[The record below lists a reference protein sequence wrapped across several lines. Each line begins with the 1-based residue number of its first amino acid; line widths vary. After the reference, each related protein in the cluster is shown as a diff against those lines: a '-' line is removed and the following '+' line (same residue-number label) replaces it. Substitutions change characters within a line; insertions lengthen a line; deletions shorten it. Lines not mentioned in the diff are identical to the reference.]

1 AATDQRVVAELTTD
15 LDRFAY
21 DQALSVFLCAPQALY
36 AVNRHVAFD
45 GYAATFELAE
55 TEVAPEHWSR
65 RCPGRQARSWRLVSS
80 SARWS
85 SGPEPWLELG
95 QGGQVSRYL

>member
-1 AATDQRVVAELTTD
+1 MRVLAGIVNRAAEGAPLTAPAD
-15 LDRFAY
+15 LNRFAH

-65 RCPGRQARSWRLVSS
+65 R
-80 SARWS
+80 
-85 SGPEPWLELG
+85 
-95 QGGQVSRYL
+95 

>member
-1 AATDQRVVAELTTD
+1 MDPFAAATDQRVVTELTTD
-15 LDRFAY
+15 LDRFVY

-55 TEVAPEHWSR
+55 TEVAPRHWSR
-65 RCPGRQARSWRLVSS
+65 R
-80 SARWS
+80 
-85 SGPEPWLELG
+85 
-95 QGGQVSRYL
+95 